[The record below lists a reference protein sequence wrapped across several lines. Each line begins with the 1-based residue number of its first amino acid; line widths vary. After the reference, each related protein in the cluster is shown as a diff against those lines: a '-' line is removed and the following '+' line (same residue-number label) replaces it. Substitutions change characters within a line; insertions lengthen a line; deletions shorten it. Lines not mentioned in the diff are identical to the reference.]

1 MEFFVIGDHDT
12 VIGFSLAGINGRSVD
27 NPQEGLLT
35 LKEAVESDT
44 IGIILIT
51 EAVAQEIRDE
61 IEEIIIT
68 MDLPLLVEIPN
79 IDGPLEDKVTIS
91 DLVKS
96 AIGIS
101 I

>member
-1 MEFFVIGDHDT
+1 MEFFVIGDQDT
-12 VIGFSLAGINGRSVD
+12 VIGFSLAGISGRSVD
-27 NPQEGLLT
+27 NSQEGLLA
-35 LKEAVESDT
+35 LKEAVESDK

-51 EAVAQEIRDE
+51 EKVAQEIRSE

-68 MDLPLLVEIPN
+68 MELPLLVEIPN

>member
-1 MEFFVIGDHDT
+1 MEFFVIGDNDT
-12 VIGFSLAGINGRSVD
+12 VIGFSLAGISGRSVD
-27 NPQEGLLT
+27 NPQEGLLA
-35 LKEAVESDT
+35 LKEAVESDK
-44 IGIILIT
+44 IGIVLIT
-51 EAVAQEIRDE
+51 EAVAQEIRSE

-68 MDLPLLVEIPN
+68 MNLPLLVEIPN